1 MSAPASPSDLNS
13 VADGR
18 ATSSPRNQALLALSF
33 AAVYII
39 WGSTYFAIR
48 VGVESFPPFLLAGLR
63 HFTVGLVFF
72 PLFRYVTKEKPS
84 RAQWRTTAIT
94 GVLLLLCGNGT
105 VSWAEKY
112 VPSGIAALL
121 VATVSI
127 WMVLADW
134 FRPGGSR
141 PVFRVLLGCFLGF
154 VGVVL
159 LVDPGHLVGSERIY
173 PFGAFA
179 LTLAAMAWGI
189 GSVYSKHNPIPH
201 SPMLGVAMQMLA
213 GGGALMLVAV
223 LAGEFRNLH
232 WAQISTRSWIA
243 LVYLVIMGSGVGFS
257 GYVYI
262 LKHSTAARVSTY
274 AFVNPAVA
282 LFLGWLLG
290 GERLTLRTFLASAII
305 LASVFLVITAP
316 HRSPTQIEDSVPA
329 PGEA

>member
-1 MSAPASPSDLNS
+1 MSAPSIPS
-13 VADGR
+13 
-18 ATSSPRNQALLALSF
+18 ALAPVETTRPAPSKNNTTLLFLSF
-33 AAVYII
+33 AAVYIV

-48 VGVESFPPFLLAGLR
+48 IGVESFPPFLLAGLR
-63 HFTVGLVFF
+63 HFAVGLVFF
-72 PLFRYVTKEKPS
+72 PLFRHVTKDKPTLV
-84 RAQWRTTAIT
+84 QWRTTAIT

-127 WMVLADW
+127 WMVLTDW
-134 FRPGGSR
+134 LRPGGTR

-159 LVDPGHLVGSERIY
+159 LVDPGHLVGAERIY

-179 LTLAAMAWGI
+179 LTLAAMAWGV
-189 GSVYSKHNPIPH
+189 GSVYSKHNPVPQ

-213 GGGALMLVAV
+213 GGGTLLLVAF

-232 WAQISTRSWIA
+232 WAQISMRSWIA
-243 LVYLVIMGSGVGFS
+243 LLYLVIMGSGVGFS
-257 GYVYI
+257 AYVYI

-282 LFLGWLLG
+282 LLLGWLLG
-290 GERLTLRTFLASAII
+290 GEALTLRTLLASAII
-305 LASVFLVITAP
+305 LTSVLLIITAP
-316 HRSPTQIEDSVPA
+316 HRTPTQIEDSVPA

>member
-1 MSAPASPSDLNS
+1 MSAPSTHSALSPTEPERPSSAKNNS
-13 VADGR
+13 
-18 ATSSPRNQALLALSF
+18 TLLFLSF
-33 AAVYII
+33 AAVYIV

-63 HFTVGLVFF
+63 HFAVGLVFF
-72 PLFRYVTKEKPS
+72 PLFRRITKEKPTLI
-84 RAQWRTTAIT
+84 QWRTTAIT

-127 WMVLADW
+127 WMVLTDW
-134 FRPGGSR
+134 LRPGGTR
-141 PVFRVLLGCFLGF
+141 PVFRVLLGCILGF
-154 VGVVL
+154 VGVLL

-173 PFGAFA
+173 PFGALA
-179 LTLAAMAWGI
+179 LTLAAMAWGV
-189 GSVYSKHNPIPH
+189 GSVYSKHNPLPR
-201 SPMLGVAMQMLA
+201 SPMLGVAMQMLV
-213 GGGALMLVAV
+213 GGAALLLVAL

-232 WAQISTRSWIA
+232 WAQISLRSWIA
-243 LVYLVIMGSGVGFS
+243 LLYLGLMGSGVGFS
-257 GYVYI
+257 AYVYI

-282 LFLGWLLG
+282 LLLGWLLG
-290 GERLTLRTFLASAII
+290 GEALTLRTLLASAVI
-305 LASVFLVITAP
+305 LTSVLLIITAP
-316 HRSPTQIEDSVPA
+316 HRTPAQIEDSVPA

>member
-1 MSAPASPSDLNS
+1 MSGPSIPSTLSSAELERPSP
-13 VADGR
+13 
-18 ATSSPRNQALLALSF
+18 PRNNATLLFFSF
-33 AAVYII
+33 AAVYVV

-48 VGVESFPPFLLAGLR
+48 IGVESFPPFLLAGLR
-63 HFTVGLVFF
+63 HFAVGLVFF
-72 PLFRYVTKEKPS
+72 PLFRHITKEKPTLI
-84 RAQWRTTAIT
+84 QWRTTAIT

-127 WMVLADW
+127 WMVLTDW
-134 FRPGGSR
+134 LRPRGTR
-141 PVFRVLLGCFLGF
+141 PVFRVLLGCSLGF
-154 VGVVL
+154 VGVVV
-159 LVDPGHLVGSERIY
+159 LVDPAHLVGSERIY

-179 LTLAAMAWGI
+179 LTLAAMAWGV
-189 GSVYSKHNPIPH
+189 GSVYSKHNPIPQ

-213 GGGALMLVAV
+213 GGGALLLVAL

-232 WAQISTRSWIA
+232 WAQISMRSWMA
-243 LVYLVIMGSGVGFS
+243 LLYLVIMGSGVGFS
-257 GYVYI
+257 AYVYI

-282 LFLGWLLG
+282 LLLGWLLG
-290 GERLTLRTFLASAII
+290 GEALTLRTLLASATI
-305 LASVFLVITAP
+305 LTSVLLVITAP
-316 HRSPTQIEDSVPA
+316 HRTPTQIEDSVPA